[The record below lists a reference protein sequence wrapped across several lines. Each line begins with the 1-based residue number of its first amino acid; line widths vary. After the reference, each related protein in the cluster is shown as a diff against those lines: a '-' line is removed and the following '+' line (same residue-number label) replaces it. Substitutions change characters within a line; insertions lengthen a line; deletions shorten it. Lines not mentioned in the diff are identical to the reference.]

1 MIRVERGANML
12 ASLHHQHDH
21 VLHPSWLSCTSGL
34 RRLVHYRMPYLIVTS
49 LAGALATQ
57 ILVLRPSISASH
69 VLHVPSWQSY
79 LILMPVPRA
88 MSLSFCPGTTVLF
101 FDCPLGPTHVTVFL
115 AFCFDSPASS
125 PVVWWWGAHT

>member
-1 MIRVERGANML
+1 M
-12 ASLHHQHDH
+12 
-21 VLHPSWLSCTSGL
+21 
-34 RRLVHYRMPYLIVTS
+34 VTS
-49 LAGALATQ
+49 LFGILVTQ
-57 ILVLRPSISASH
+57 IFALLLPTFAKQ

-125 PVVWWWGAHT
+125 PVMWWWGAHT